1 MAELVVALDFNDAL
15 DALNMAGVLRG
26 HAPWVKVRT

>member
-15 DALNMAGVLRG
+15 DALNMAGCCVAMLRG
-26 HAPWVKVRT
+26 LK